1 MRLHKRHAEV
11 NGLDPKTEPTL
22 PSSTSQASDVF
33 KRATWRDRMLGRL
46 GDDGMVEVVMM
57 LAMLC
62 GEGGIF
68 AIGERQGNQCVS
80 RWHPWLWFM

>member
-1 MRLHKRHAEV
+1 
-11 NGLDPKTEPTL
+11 
-22 PSSTSQASDVF
+22 
-33 KRATWRDRMLGRL
+33 MLGRL